1 MEVFCDV
8 EKLHVVKLQD
18 TFGLTLNTKL
28 TVTLCKNEESMSY
41 EVFNYL
47 RDNNCYVAPLKKN
60 GKKISEEFKDR
71 NSLQVGSKTS
81 IAKVLLT
88 TTSFISNEDL
98 DSKVEK
104 LVGEI
109 ESTIRAIY
117 LDINKNFDEEY
128 NT

>member
-1 MEVFCDV
+1 MEIFCDV
-8 EKLHVVKLQD
+8 DKLYIVKLQD

-28 TVTLCKNEESMSY
+28 IVTLCKNEESMGY

-47 RDNNCYVAPLKKN
+47 RDNNCYVTPLEKN
-60 GKKISEEFKDR
+60 GEKVSKEFKHK

-81 IAKVLLT
+81 IAKVLIT
-88 TTSFISNEDL
+88 ITPFIPNKDL
-98 DSKVEK
+98 DSKVDR

-109 ESTIRAIY
+109 ESTIRSVY
-117 LDINKNFDEEY
+117 LDINMNFDEEY

>member
-1 MEVFCDV
+1 MKVFCDV

-18 TFGLTLNTKL
+18 TFGLTLNCKL
-28 TVTLCKNEESMSY
+28 IVTLCKNEKSMSY

-47 RDNNCYVAPLKKN
+47 RDNNCYVTPQEKN
-60 GKKISEEFKDR
+60 GKEVSKEFKDK

-81 IAKVLLT
+81 IAKVLIT
-88 TTSFISNEDL
+88 TTSFISNNDL
-98 DSKVEK
+98 DDKVEN